1 MASAARG
8 KALIFPIWSKMV
20 ESSVRQGR
28 ENLASEAREQGLE
41 ELSQIDI
48 DEQRHKDRGCRDN
61 VESKVVSGVCGHD
74 GI

>member
-1 MASAARG
+1 MTSAARG
-8 KALIFPIWSKMV
+8 KAQIFPNWSKMV

-28 ENLASEAREQGLE
+28 ENLASEARQQGLE

-48 DEQRHKDRGCRDN
+48 DEQRHKHRGGGDD
-61 VESKVVSGVCGHD
+61 VKSKAVACVGGHG